1 MKNISEKELRKVL
14 YELYETLKEGNI
26 PSVIYLPSVNHFS
39 VTGKVDQQIVCVGL
53 LVGQICN
60 GTGRNVKEILDK
72 DFYKHLLPA
81 CMEFLKEDKN

>member
-1 MKNISEKELRKVL
+1 MKIISEKELRKVL
-14 YELYETLKEGNI
+14 YELYENLKDGNI

-60 GTGRNVKEILDK
+60 ATGRNVKEILDK

-81 CMEFLKEDKN
+81 CMEILKEE